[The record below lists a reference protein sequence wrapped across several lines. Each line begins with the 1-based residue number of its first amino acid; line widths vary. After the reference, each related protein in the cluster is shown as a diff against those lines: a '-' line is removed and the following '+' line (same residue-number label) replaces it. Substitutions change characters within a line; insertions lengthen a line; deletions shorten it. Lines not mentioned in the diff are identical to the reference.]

1 MANLSYD
8 KVTRVIAKSLNMT
21 PESLRDSFAP
31 ATQDELPSILQF
43 RQQFSHANMRWKDED
58 YLVWRYDFSPVT
70 SIQDDKKN
78 RLWRVK
84 IDNDIIGVIGLD
96 YAEFLFRGEIKVL
109 RNPLD
114 LLVRTDMD
122 GLGFG
127 VWMSLVL
134 EQHYPFLFAMGATR
148 HSHSIVK
155 KLFHPM
161 PDMGAW
167 KLLLDTRQFIAK
179 KVNNPLLQWLLS
191 KSLNF
196 YFKINLILKK
206 SGHDTECEIKPLTNF
221 SPFDSDLQQLHAD
234 YQGLDLL
241 MRHRNAR
248 FLNWRFINNPRRHYS
263 VMAAF
268 VDGKLKA
275 YATYHINQK
284 NYLEIDDLF
293 SSAGNQGYLVSL
305 LYALIELA
313 REKNCSLI
321 SFVAHA
327 NVWQASLK
335 KSGFK
340 WRDDGHL
347 FSIFIN
353 DASHDQFKSIELW
366 LLTSADT
373 HSEGF

>member
-1 MANLSYD
+1 MASLSYD

-31 ATQDELPSILQF
+31 ASLDELPAILQF
-43 RQQFSHANMRWKDED
+43 RQQFSHANLRWKDED
-58 YLVWRYDFSPVT
+58 YLIWRYDFSPAT

-84 IDNDIIGVIGLD
+84 INNDIIGIIGLD
-96 YAEFLFRGEIKVL
+96 YAEFLFRGEIKPI

-114 LLVRTDMD
+114 LLVRADMD

-127 VWMSLVL
+127 VWMSLLL
-134 EQHYPFLFAMGATR
+134 EQLYPFLFAMGATR
-148 HSHSIVK
+148 HSQSIVK

-167 KLLLDTRQFIAK
+167 KLLLDTRQFVAK
-179 KVNNPLLQWLLS
+179 RINNSFLQLLLS
-191 KSLNF
+191 KSLNL
-196 YFKINLILKK
+196 YLRINLFFKK
-206 SGHDTECEIKPLTNF
+206 LGSNTHCEIKSLTDF
-221 SPFDSDLQQLHAD
+221 FPFDTDLQRLNGS
-234 YQGLDLL
+234 YQDLDLL
-241 MRHRNAR
+241 MRHRNAE
-248 FLNWRFINNPRRHYS
+248 FLNWRFIQNPRRHYS
-263 VMAAF
+263 VAAAF
-268 VDGKLKA
+268 TDGQLKA
-275 YATYHINQK
+275 YAVYHFNQK

-293 SSAGNQGYLVSL
+293 ASANDHRYLINIL
-305 LYALIELA
+305 FELIALA
-313 REKNCSLI
+313 REKNSGLI

-327 NVWQASLK
+327 DLWQSTLK

-353 DASHDQFKSIELW
+353 DSSLDQFKSIGRW

>member
-8 KVTRVIAKSLNMT
+8 KVTRVIAKSLKMT

-31 ATQDELPSILQF
+31 ATLDELPSILQF
-43 RQQFSHANMRWKDED
+43 RQEFSHANLRWDDKD
-58 YLVWRYDFSPVT
+58 YLIWRYDFSPVT
-70 SIQDDKKN
+70 SLQQDKSN

-84 IDNDIIGVIGLD
+84 IDNEIIGIIGLD
-96 YAEFLFRGEIKVL
+96 YAEFLFRGEIKAL
-109 RNPLD
+109 HNPLD
-114 LLVRTDMD
+114 LLVRADMD

-134 EQHYPFLFAMGATR
+134 EQHYSFLFAMGATR

-179 KVNNPLLQWLLS
+179 KIKNSLLQWFLS
-191 KSLNF
+191 RSLNL
-196 YFKINLILKK
+196 YLRINLFFKK
-206 SGHDTECEIKPLTNF
+206 SGHHTECEIKPLTDF
-221 SPFDSDLQQLHAD
+221 APFDKDLHQLHAD
-234 YQGLDLL
+234 YQGLNVL
-241 MRHRNAR
+241 MRHRDAR

-268 VDGKLKA
+268 VDGQLKA
-275 YATYHINQK
+275 YAVYHFNQK

-293 SSAGNQGYLVSL
+293 SAASNQGYLASL

-313 REKNCSLI
+313 CEKNSVLI

-327 NVWQASLK
+327 NLWQSTLK

-347 FSIFIN
+347 FSVFIN
-353 DASHDQFKSIELW
+353 DSSQDQFKAIELW